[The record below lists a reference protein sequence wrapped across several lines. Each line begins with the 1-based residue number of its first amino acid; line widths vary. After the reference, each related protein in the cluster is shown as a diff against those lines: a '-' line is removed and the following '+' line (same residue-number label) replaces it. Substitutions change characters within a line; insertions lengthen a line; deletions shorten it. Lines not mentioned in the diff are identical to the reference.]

1 MYDFYNF
8 VEYFFYCYGVE
19 LIGMA
24 LAAVFG
30 CLGHAAKKIYQ
41 SYIDKQNDK
50 LDTEAKV
57 SIARIVVQFVEQA
70 WYTLHGA
77 EKLEKA
83 LEAAEVLL
91 RKKGIPFDSE
101 EMMVL
106 IEAAVAE
113 FNEAF
118 KAPLKREDTEACTN
132 DPGSLGDTENE

>member
-8 VEYFFYCYGVE
+8 IEYFFFCYGTE
-19 LIGMA
+19 LIGA
-24 LAAVFG
+24 ILAAVFG
-30 CLGHAAKKIYQ
+30 MLGYAAKQIYKG
-41 SYIDKQNDK
+41 YIDKQNDK

-70 WYTLHGA
+70 WKVLHGP

-83 LEAAEVLL
+83 MEAAEVLL

-106 IEAAVAE
+106 IEAAVSE

-118 KAPLKREDTEACTN
+118 KAPLKREDTEGCTR
-132 DPGSLGDTENE
+132 DPGELCDTETE